1 MFSRGNDSL
10 RSAKTPVRIGVINIM
25 PKLETY
31 EPLLLGPLVR
41 SAHAVDPVLI
51 RLESHDYTSSDPSH
65 LGRFY
70 RPFAD
75 VIAEAPLDGLILSG
89 APVEELEFA
98 DVHYWREL
106 SGILDYA
113 KSNVKSTLGLCWGA
127 LALAHLVG
135 IPKIVLPQKIFGVF
149 ENRVLDGRDPIMQ
162 GQRETF
168 RCAHSR
174 HSTIEDAELENAA
187 SDGRVR
193 LLSHAKETGYSLF
206 ESTDRRFVMHLG
218 HPEYLAERIAFEWK
232 RDQTLGRDD
241 VRPPHDFDPD
251 APVTSWHDHRESLF
265 GSWIRFVAPS

>member
-1 MFSRGNDSL
+1 
-10 RSAKTPVRIGVINIM
+10 VRIGVINIM

-31 EPLLLGPLVR
+31 EPLLLEPLARSTHVVEPVR
-41 SAHAVDPVLI
+41 I

-65 LGRFY
+65 LGRYY

-113 KSNVKSTLGLCWGA
+113 KSHIQSTLGLCWGG
-127 LALAHLVG
+127 LALAHLLGV
-135 IPKIVLPQKIFGVF
+135 PKVVLPQKIFGVF
-149 ENRVLDGRDPIMQ
+149 DNRVLDARDPITH
-162 GQRETF
+162 GQREIF
-168 RCAHSR
+168 PCAHSR
-174 HSTIEDAELENAA
+174 HSTIDDAELEKAA

-193 LLSHAKETGYSLF
+193 LLSHAPETGYSLF

-218 HPEYLAERIAFEWK
+218 HPEYVAERIAFEWK
-232 RDQTLGRDD
+232 RDQSLGRSD
-241 VRPPHDFDPD
+241 VKPPHHFDAD

-265 GSWIRFVAPS
+265 GSWIDYVAPGARRA